1 MYNIIQHRRWFY
13 IFSSV
18 LIIPGLISIIVTLA
32 AYGSPVQLSIDFTGG
47 TLWTFALTQPV
58 PTGEIEQVFQDNGF
72 SDVTVRTVEN
82 DNTFEIQTD
91 TLTPADKDILVAA
104 LTSATGETPL
114 ELAYRSIGP
123 AISSQVTRAA
133 FLAVL
138 VASAAILLFIIFAF
152 RNLSHSIRYGVCAII
167 AMLHDILITLGIV
180 SILGWTAGWKADA
193 LTLTALLTI
202 IGFSVQDTIVVFDR
216 IRENSRRRRGE
227 DFETIVNRSLLETLH
242 RSLATQ
248 LSALFVLSA
257 LILFG
262 GVTIRQFALTLF
274 IGLLS
279 GTYSSIFNAT
289 PLVVSWDKGAF
300 NLRRFFGSTKR
311 TAAPA

>member
-13 IFSSV
+13 IFSSLV
-18 LIIPGLISIIVTLA
+18 IIPGLISMIITMAV
-32 AYGSPVQLSIDFTGG
+32 YGSPVPLSIDFTGG
-47 TLWTFALTQPV
+47 TLWTIELKQPV
-58 PTGEIEQVFQDNGF
+58 PPGEIVQVFQDNGF
-72 SDVTVRTVEN
+72 GDVTVRTVEN
-82 DNTFEIQTD
+82 DRTYEIQTD
-91 TLTPADKDILVAA
+91 TMTPADKDRLLAA
-104 LTSATGETPL
+104 LTTAVSETPL

-133 FLAVL
+133 FIAVL
-138 VASAAILLFIIFAF
+138 VASVAILLFIIFAF
-152 RNLSHSIRYGVCAII
+152 RNLSHPVRYGVCAII
-167 AMLHDILITLGIV
+167 AMVHDILVTLGIL
-180 SILGWTAGWKADA
+180 SILGWVAGWTADA

-248 LSALFVLSA
+248 LSALFVLTA

-279 GTYSSIFNAT
+279 GTFSSIFNAT
-289 PLVVSWDKGAF
+289 PLVVSWEKGAF
-300 NLRRFFGSTKR
+300 NLRRFFGGSKR
-311 TAAPA
+311 TVAPA

>member
-1 MYNIIQHRRWFY
+1 MIMTMA
-13 IFSSV
+13 V
-18 LIIPGLISIIVTLA
+18 
-32 AYGSPVQLSIDFTGG
+32 YGSPVRLSIDFTGG
-47 TLWTFALTQPV
+47 TLWTVALTQPV
-58 PTGEIEQVFQDNGF
+58 LPGEIVQVFQDNGF

-82 DNTFEIQTD
+82 DNTYEIQTD
-91 TLTPADKDILVAA
+91 RLTPADKDALVAA
-104 LTSATGETPL
+104 LTTAVGETPQ

-133 FLAVL
+133 FIAVF
-138 VASAAILLFIIFAF
+138 VASVAILLFIIFAF
-152 RNLSHSIRYGVCAII
+152 RNLSHSVRYGVCAII
-167 AMLHDILITLGIV
+167 AMVHDILITLGIV
-180 SILGWTAGWKADA
+180 SILGWLGGWKADA

-227 DFETIVNRSLLETLH
+227 EFETIVNRSLLETLH

-248 LSALFVLSA
+248 LSALFILTA

-300 NLRRFFGSTKR
+300 NLRRYFGGAKR